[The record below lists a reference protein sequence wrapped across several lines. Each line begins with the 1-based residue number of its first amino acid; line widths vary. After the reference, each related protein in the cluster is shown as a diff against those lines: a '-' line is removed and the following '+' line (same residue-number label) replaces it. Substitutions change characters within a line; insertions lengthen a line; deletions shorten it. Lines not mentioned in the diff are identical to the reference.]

1 MLKLLDILGI
11 DKNNYSD
18 YKIHFATGAYDK
30 MQPYNKFII
39 NQFNEW
45 QQLQTKKNFNRPF
58 VISLIYYDKDIWM
71 YGGIYK
77 VSDFYPKKIIKNDYI
92 LWQYDLSLTNIQSD
106 LIGRLFIKYKKEFRA
121 SYPNLELQCKNG
133 ISPKDM
139 AVSYILDKR
148 VSINDF
154 TGFDNVN
161 ITYSTLKY
169 IVENN
174 IISWKNALSKVKG
187 IYLIVDTLTGKQY
200 VGSAYGNDCIWQRWC
215 NYAKNGHGGNIELKN
230 LLKENENYKHNFKYS
245 ILEICNMN
253 LGNDYIISRE
263 NHWKEILMT
272 RKFGLNDN

>member
-58 VISLIYYDKDIWM
+58 IISLIYYDKDIWM
-71 YGGIYK
+71 YGGIYI
-77 VSDFYPKKIIKNDYI
+77 VNDFYPKKIIKNDYI
-92 LWQYDLSLTNIQSD
+92 LLQYDLSLTNIQSD
-106 LIGRLFIKYKKEFRA
+106 LIGRLFVKYKKEFRA

-139 AVSYILDKR
+139 TVSYILDKR

-174 IISWKNALSKVKG
+174 ITSWKNALSKVKG
-187 IYLIVDTLTGKQY
+187 IYLIVDELTGKQY

-215 NYAKNGHGGNIELKN
+215 NYANNGHGGNIELKN
-230 LLKENENYKHNFKYS
+230 LLKENENYKHNFNYS

-253 LGNDYIISRE
+253 LGNEYIISRE